1 MTTTTILIA
10 EDNTVNRE
18 LLREMLEAGDYR
30 VVEARNGQE
39 ALTKIEEAE
48 PDLVLLDINMPVMDG
63 FAVIRWIRE
72 HPKFR
77 KLPVV
82 AVTAYAMKEDRE
94 RMLNAGFNGYVAKP
108 IELAMLFKEIARFTK
123 SCNTAQSS
131 EASSN

>member
-10 EDNTVNRE
+10 EDNAVNRE

-30 VVEARNGQE
+30 VVEAKNGQE

-108 IELAMLFKEIARFTK
+108 IEFALLFKEIRRLTTCCNSAR
-123 SCNTAQSS
+123 SS